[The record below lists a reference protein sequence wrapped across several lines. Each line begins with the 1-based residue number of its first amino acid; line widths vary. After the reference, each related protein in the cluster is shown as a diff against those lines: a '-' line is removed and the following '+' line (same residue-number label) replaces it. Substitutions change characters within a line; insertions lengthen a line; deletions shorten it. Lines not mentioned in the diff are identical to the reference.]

1 MRTFTPPLPW
11 NLWSRFRESGCKVQ
25 CSGNG
30 CRTPRTTS
38 ASKSRPCVT
47 FNPSFR
53 KDLLERSAEKKNN
66 TCTFHFIDF
75 FTYKTFHMLL
85 RFVPMSDGRDWR
97 NACRILIEC
106 PPCLSCVVNFDPST
120 VLITA
125 SMAWTSDT
133 STLIF
138 WSKIHW
144 EMVFFTTDGKS
155 VKPRHE
161 TMSKMRPPSLEKDPK
176 LLVSKLVFD
185 SRSTHYQIVWLFF
198 SSFITFWEKTLRAVM
213 TRPLDLQWPMGYN
226 WTHEIQVYYLTWIFK
241 HSPVLMID

>member
-53 KDLLERSAEKKNN
+53 KDLLEGSAEKKQYYMYFPFNWR
-66 TCTFHFIDF
+66 FHQRI
-75 FTYKTFHMLL
+75 KTLNMHLK
-85 RFVPMSDGRDWR
+85 FVPMSEGRDWR

-125 SMAWTSDT
+125 SMARTSDT

-161 TMSKMRPPSLEKDPK
+161 TMSKMRPPSLKKKP
-176 LLVSKLVFD
+176 
-185 SRSTHYQIVWLFF
+185 
-198 SSFITFWEKTLRAVM
+198 
-213 TRPLDLQWPMGYN
+213 
-226 WTHEIQVYYLTWIFK
+226 
-241 HSPVLMID
+241 